1 MKIVGRV
8 AGGREEQIGEPD
20 HVLVLRIVERDE
32 TALAELYD
40 RYGNLVYAVA
50 LRVLRDTAAAE
61 EVLQDIFHR
70 LWNVA
75 ARFDP
80 GRGSL
85 PAWLAVTARHRA
97 IDCLR
102 RRSQMQEAPV
112 AEAEIVLPF
121 DLEEQVYR
129 GRILER
135 IRAAMTRMPES
146 QRTLMELAFFE
157 GLTHSELAQR
167 TGDPLGTIKSRL
179 RAAIAGLRKE
189 LADLVPSGR
198 GAQA

>member
-1 MKIVGRV
+1 MKIVGRA

>member
-1 MKIVGRV
+1 MGR
-8 AGGREEQIGEPD
+8 AARNGEEQPGEPD
-20 HVLVLRIVERDE
+20 HALVLRIVQRDE
-32 TALAELYD
+32 SALAELYD

-50 LRVLRDTAAAE
+50 LRVLRDSSAAE

-80 GRGSL
+80 SRGSL
-85 PAWLAVTARHRA
+85 PAWLAVNARHRA

-102 RRSQMQEAPV
+102 RRSAAEETPDAEREILLPV
-112 AEAEIVLPF
+112 
-121 DLEEQVYR
+121 DLEEQIYR
-129 GRILER
+129 GRIVDR
-135 IRAAMTRMPES
+135 IRAAMTRMPET
-146 QRTLMELAFFE
+146 QRTLVELAFFE

-167 TGDPLGTIKSRL
+167 TGDPLGTIKGRL

-189 LADLVPSGR
+189 LADLAPSGAR
-198 GAQA
+198 QT

>member
-1 MKIVGRV
+1 MKSVRRSPGV
-8 AGGREEQIGEPD
+8 HDEQVGEPD
-20 HVLVLRIVERDE
+20 HALVLRIVQRDE
-32 TALAELYD
+32 SALAEVYD

-70 LWNVA
+70 LWIAA

-85 PAWLAVTARHRA
+85 PAWLAVNARHRA

-102 RRSQMQEAPV
+102 RREP
-112 AEAEIVLPF
+112 AEETGDVQRDIVLPF
-121 DLEEQVYR
+121 DLEDQVYR

-135 IRAAMTRMPES
+135 IRAALTHMPEA
-146 QRTLMELAFFE
+146 QRNLVELAFFE

-167 TGDPLGTIKSRL
+167 TGDPLGTVKSRL

-189 LADLVPSGR
+189 LSDLVPVA
-198 GAQA
+198 GAKHA